1 MQNNQKNNWP
11 KKPKNFST
19 PEHKSRRSLL
29 KADASQE
36 PELRRLLHGDEV
48 LFSMVQEMPWFPE
61 KLPVVNHPGVV
72 S

>member
-1 MQNNQKNNWP
+1 MQNKQKKQP
-11 KKPKNFST
+11 TKKKTFST
-19 PEHKSRRSLL
+19 PEHKSSRSLL

-36 PELRRLLHGDEV
+36 PELRRLLHRDEV

-61 KLPVVNHPGVV
+61 KLPVVNRPGAV

>member
-1 MQNNQKNNWP
+1 M
-11 KKPKNFST
+11 
-19 PEHKSRRSLL
+19 

-61 KLPVVNHPGVV
+61 KLPVVNHPAVV